1 MCKVFK
7 KGIGEV
13 AYRGATT
20 DVKILISATGIE
32 AAYPIVKFC
41 RERKTYPIISIENT
55 LDELS
60 IMRISIPNHIIDT
73 QEQLDE
79 LVME

>member
-7 KGIGEV
+7 KGIVEV
-13 AYRGATT
+13 AYKGITT
-20 DVKILISATGIE
+20 DVKVFVGASGIE

-60 IMRISIPNHIIDT
+60 IMRISIPNHIIDS